1 MVRGGHESLG
11 SSFTDCLGC
20 CECVSAGVMYRG
32 IVRASVTGFHF
43 YCLPQSIAEFHDNSG
58 WASKVGDVSCSKI
71 R

>member
-32 IVRASVTGFHF
+32 VVRAFTFTVCPRALLSFM
-43 YCLPQSIAEFHDNSG
+43 SDDNSG
-58 WASKVGDVSCSKI
+58 WASKVGDVSL
-71 R
+71 